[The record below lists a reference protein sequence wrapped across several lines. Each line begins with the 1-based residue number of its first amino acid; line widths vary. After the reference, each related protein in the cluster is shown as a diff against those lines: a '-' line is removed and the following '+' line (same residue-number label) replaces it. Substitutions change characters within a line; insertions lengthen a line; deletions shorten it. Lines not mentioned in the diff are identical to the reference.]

1 MNLDL
6 IAIGAINYDC
16 IFFCKKG
23 RTVRVKASEP
33 GAEQW
38 EAGIRDSLYL
48 DINTLKYS
56 SIEYTTQVGGSAFL
70 ALKTAFAI
78 DPKLRVSYV
87 GVCGMPTYD
96 DEKLGFERNNRAAFD
111 FLHDKS
117 WLFFDDAPPGLSI
130 VRLNE
135 KNEREDINI
144 DPGANDKLKQHIKQN
159 EVELGQS
166 FVDFLCTARWIH
178 LSSLADFNQF
188 MFIVEKVREA
198 KIRNPL
204 IKVSIDP
211 GFHYAKNK
219 KMNCAPFSI

>member
-87 GVCGMPTYD
+87 GVCGMPAYD

-117 WLFFDDAPPGLSI
+117 WLFLMMLHQDYL
-130 VRLNE
+130 
-135 KNEREDINI
+135 
-144 DPGANDKLKQHIKQN
+144 
-159 EVELGQS
+159 
-166 FVDFLCTARWIH
+166 
-178 LSSLADFNQF
+178 
-188 MFIVEKVREA
+188 
-198 KIRNPL
+198 
-204 IKVSIDP
+204 
-211 GFHYAKNK
+211 
-219 KMNCAPFSI
+219 